1 MTSLIHQLY
10 EYDLTTDQIFLHH
23 VTKFIPAIQA
33 ISGEQALPNRSE
45 GEQALPN
52 RSEGEQA

>member
-1 MTSLIHQLY
+1 MTRP
-10 EYDLTTDQIFLHH
+10 DQIFLHH
-23 VTKFIPAIQA
+23 VTEFNPAIQA